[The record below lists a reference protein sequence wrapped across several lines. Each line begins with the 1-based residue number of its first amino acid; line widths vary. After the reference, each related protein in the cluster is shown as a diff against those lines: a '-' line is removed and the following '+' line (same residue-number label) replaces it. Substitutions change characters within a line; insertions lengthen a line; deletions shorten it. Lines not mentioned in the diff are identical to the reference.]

1 METYTWSTAYVDLL
15 KEINIL
21 EMRLRDLK
29 TDLIGAERAYQR
41 SFVKMTASYSG
52 MPSGSGTNIQAM
64 DYAEMLQNEI
74 IMIEH
79 TLERK
84 NETKREM
91 EQEMGDM
98 QSLER
103 RIAFKRDVEQKSL
116 QQIALDLNFSY
127 SWVSKISARTERLKV
142 S

>member
-21 EMRLRDLK
+21 EMRLRDLER
-29 TDLIGAERAYQR
+29 DLRGAERAYEGGI
-41 SFVKMTASYSG
+41 VKLTASYSG
-52 MPSGSGTNIQAM
+52 MPSGSGTNVQAM
-64 DYAEMLQNEI
+64 DYAEMLLNEI
-74 IMIEH
+74 VMIEN
-79 TLERK
+79 TLVRK
-84 NETKREM
+84 HATKIEM
-91 EQEMGDM
+91 EQQMGEM

-103 RIAFKRDVEQKSL
+103 RISFMRDVEQKSL